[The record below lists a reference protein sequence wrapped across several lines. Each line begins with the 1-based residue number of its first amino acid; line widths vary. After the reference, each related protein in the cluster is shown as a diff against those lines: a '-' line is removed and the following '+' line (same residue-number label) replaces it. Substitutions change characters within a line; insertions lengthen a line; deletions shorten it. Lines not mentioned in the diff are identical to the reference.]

1 MKPIEIILKM
11 ELLKEDPRYLQLK
24 DKYDDYLFRFLSLN
38 KLGLESSDSLIFD
51 LNENKL
57 KIWINYIEGK
67 GYDRILFCIY
77 EKIHPYVEEFVNYPN
92 LNKIIN
98 SYEIKE
104 SLNNQIL
111 DLKKINN
118 IIKNKNYLWN
128 IHYNSKKEN
137 LIYRLWKNNNDKYH
151 SSVVLI
157 KKQLSEEEFC
167 ISLGKFYNPVLGSK
181 LFLKKRYS
189 LIKNNNFIIEKIKEN
204 NLIYKILENTITTNN
219 LKNNSKK
226 EIFLNIIEF
235 IKKNNIENKEQLS
248 KDCFD
253 EILKKNNMSIYY
265 RTYLLSV
272 LLKFKLRKEQVIVL
286 KYLLYLKRMLNKE
299 ISINSIESFLAIE
312 KYYFQH
318 RYSEYPSIIPKGK
331 KFKKEELD
339 LIKKLLMKEGLV
351 VSRKKKR
358 NKLPL
363 LFFLN
368 NNNIEFNLN
377 EMMSIIKEADNFSFL
392 VKENH
397 LFLNYYKKH
406 LLKNKED
413 YILFFKTENGLEYLK
428 KICNKTNIYYWI
440 INNEFISF
448 KYLIGNKE
456 YNLNEVYYSPVLDYD
471 DVQKFFNDY
480 DLKNK
485 KVRKAIYENI
495 YNEDNGV
502 VNLGIFNRIIAMK
515 QNFLNIDEQKLLPL
529 ISYYNILNNIDIFE
543 LVKNINSL
551 FDLSMDRLVY
561 LISNSN
567 EVISQPIIYPIFG
580 QQGYDSI
587 IRDTNEMILRIQRYL
602 RNEEELIL
610 DDEQMDFC
618 IDSLKNIKKSKIKT
632 IANLHDM
639 LSKLLT
645 KLGQPNYDLKQDK
658 KFLEY
663 DKDEIVLNNEKFE
676 IFIPSKNHDLIDIGE
691 SLNICVGNGYYGK
704 NVLNQKITIL
714 SLIQEAKIKACIEID
729 SENGK
734 IIQSVRE
741 NNYLFE
747 YIKKGNNIYEYL
759 KNVKK

>member
-1 MKPIEIILKM
+1 MKPVEIILKM
-11 ELLKEDPRYLQLK
+11 ELLNEDPRYLQLK

-38 KLGLESSDSLIFD
+38 KLGLENSDSLIFD

-57 KIWINYIEGK
+57 KIWINYIKGK
-67 GYDRILFCIY
+67 GHDRILFCIY
-77 EKIHPYVEEFVNYPN
+77 EKIHPYVAEFVNYPN
-92 LNKIIN
+92 LHKIIN
-98 SYEIKE
+98 SYEIKQ
-104 SLNNQIL
+104 SLNNQVL

-118 IIKNKNYLWN
+118 IIKNKKYLWN

-157 KKQLSEEEFC
+157 KNQLSEEEFYV
-167 ISLGKFYNPVLGSK
+167 SLGKFYNPVLGSK
-181 LFLKKRYS
+181 LFFNKRYS
-189 LIKNNNFIIEKIKEN
+189 LIKNNNFIIEKFKED
-204 NLIYKILENTITTNN
+204 NLIYRILENTITTNN

-235 IKKNNIENKEQLS
+235 VKKNNIENKEKLS

-253 EILKKNNMSIYY
+253 EILKKNSISTYY

-286 KYLLYLKRMLNKE
+286 KYLLYLKRMLKKK

-318 RYSEYPSIIPKGK
+318 RYSEYSSIIPKGK

-339 LIKKLLMKEGLV
+339 LIKSILTREGLV

-363 LFFLN
+363 LFLLN
-368 NNNIEFNLN
+368 DNGIEFNLN
-377 EMMSIIKEADNFSFL
+377 EMMSIIKEADNFYFL

-440 INNEFISF
+440 VNNNFISY
-448 KYLIGNKE
+448 KYIIGNKE
-456 YNLNEVYYSPVLDYD
+456 YNFNEIYYSPILNFNNLKD
-471 DVQKFFNDY
+471 FFKEYELNN
-480 DLKNK
+480 KN
-485 KVRKAIYENI
+485 VRKKIYENS
-495 YNEDNGV
+495 YNEDLGV
-502 VNLGIFNRIIAMK
+502 INMGIFNRIIAIK
-515 QNFLNIDEQKLLPL
+515 NVFLEVDEQKLLPL
-529 ISYYNILNNIDIFE
+529 IKSYNILNNIDIFE
-543 LVKNINSL
+543 LVKNIKSL
-551 FDLSMDRLVY
+551 FNLSMDRLVY

-580 QQGYDSI
+580 QQGYNSI
-587 IRDTNEMILRIQRYL
+587 IKDTNEMILRIQRYL

-610 DDEQMDFC
+610 DEEQMDFC
-618 IDSLKNIKKSKIKT
+618 IESLKNIKKSKIKT

-658 KFLEY
+658 KILEY
-663 DKDEIVLNNEKFE
+663 NKKEIVLNNEHFE

-714 SLIQEAKIKACIEID
+714 SLVQEEKIKACIEID
-729 SENGK
+729 SENGR
-734 IIQSVRE
+734 IIQSVCE

-759 KNVKK
+759 KNMKK